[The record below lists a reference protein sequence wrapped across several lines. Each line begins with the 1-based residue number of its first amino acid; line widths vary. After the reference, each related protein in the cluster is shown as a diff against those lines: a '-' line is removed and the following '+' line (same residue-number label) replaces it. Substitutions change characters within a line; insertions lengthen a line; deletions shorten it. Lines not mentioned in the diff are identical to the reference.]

1 MSSSYYINDKDEF
14 IIEDYNHK
22 KTFSSFLPAVAGL
35 YGKPMWAYYVNR
47 GQCMATFGVNNK
59 DYSIMEFQPAN
70 KAYRQTALQG
80 FRTFLKVK
88 KADGSVIFYEPFSN
102 AQAYQEQK
110 IQQRMVITSYDFKI
124 EDINE
129 TLGIKTQ
136 ATFCTLPGESI
147 PGLIRQVKIENTG
160 SEAVSVEILDGMAV
174 IIPYYL
180 IDKDMKNESNLRQ
193 AWMSADMEDG
203 LPFYR
208 IKALPYDTAETVLLE
223 GGNFYLNY
231 SFKGDR
237 LKNVPKPAE
246 TLAKEHYTSA
256 LEFSK
261 MITDPSLIFG
271 NVTDFTYPE
280 AFASP
285 DFTYPEKQASV
296 GYTPCGFGYKEAVL
310 NPGETD
316 ITDTLIGSAPGF
328 SQYKKFI
335 KEKIN
340 PGYIQ
345 SKLAENKELIERTK
359 RHSFT
364 SSSSKAFDLYM
375 GQTFMD
381 NYLRGGYP
389 VQTGNGRHIFYV
401 YSRKHGDLEREYN
414 FFQVDS
420 TNYSQ
425 GNSNFRDVN
434 QNRRNDVYFFP
445 FTENSGIKT
454 FFNLIQLDGYN
465 PLVLNGSRFETEDKA
480 KCREITEEY
489 FGKEAAGKI
498 IKILEKAF
506 TPGSLLMEIEQ
517 MQAVVKK
524 GTIDGYLNNL
534 LENCIKEDYATF
546 KEGYWTDHWIYNI
559 DLLEQFIQVYPDKV
573 QEIMFGEAD
582 YTYYDNDE
590 AVVPRSRRYVLT
602 DAGVRQYGAV
612 QKVPEKAEM
621 LASRTSYPNQ
631 ARTKKGTGDIY
642 KCTLASKILVL
653 LTNKIAALDPS
664 GTGLEMEG
672 GKPGW
677 CDALNG
683 LPGIIGSSIN
693 ESTETSRMAYI
704 MKNIFADADKDTKI
718 NIPAEAKEFYDKIF
732 NLLENGVSGFSYWE
746 ESNNAKEK
754 YRHEITFGIDGAEA
768 SISIEDA
775 IKYMD
780 LIIKRIDEG
789 LEKAYNNETGV
800 YDTYFIN
807 EAVKYETIQDADGKE
822 LLNETG
828 LPLVKVTEFKTR
840 PIPPFLEGQVHI
852 MRTKPSVSEK
862 LHNAVKQS
870 GIYDKKLDM
879 FKINANVMEETK
891 EIGRQNVFPRG
902 WLENEAVFLH
912 MEYKYFL
919 ELLRS
924 GLYDEFSHY
933 LETSFVPFLDASVY
947 GRSILENSSFIA
959 SSAHPDERI
968 HGTGYVSRLTGAS
981 AEMLHM
987 WRIMTAGQVPFIL
1000 NDKKELCLKLEPK
1013 IPGWLFTEEE
1023 KEVSV
1028 YTSDGEKTFTQPA
1041 NSFAFN
1047 LLGSILTIY
1056 HNGSRIDTYSKDAKI
1071 TKISLYSGGQLVETI
1086 NGDIIPEPYAGKVR
1100 EGVFDR
1106 IEAVISGDCI

>member
-1 MSSSYYINDKDEF
+1 MSNCSYYINDKEEF
-14 IIEDYNHK
+14 VIEDYNRK

-80 FRTFLKVK
+80 FRTFFKVK
-88 KADGSVIFYEPFSN
+88 KAGGEEVFYEPFRN
-102 AQAYQEQK
+102 LQGDKEQK
-110 IQQRMVITSYDFKI
+110 IRQRMIITSSDLKI

-136 ATFCTLPGESI
+136 VTFCTLPEESI
-147 PGLIRQVKIENTG
+147 PGMIRRTKIENIG
-160 SEAVSVEILDGMAV
+160 SEDISVEMLDGLAV

-180 IDKDMKNESNLRQ
+180 IDHDMKNESNLRQ
-193 AWMSADMEDG
+193 AWMSADMDEG

-231 SFKGDR
+231 SFDSEGMKL
-237 LKNVPKPAE
+237 LK
-246 TLAKEHYTSA
+246 T
-256 LEFSK
+256 
-261 MITDPSLIFG
+261 ITDPSVIFG
-271 NVTDFTYPE
+271 DVTDFTYPA
-280 AFASP
+280 AFLSP
-285 DFTYPEKQASV
+285 DFMIPEEQVSV
-296 GYTPCGFGYKEAVL
+296 GYTPCGFGYKRTDLKA
-310 NPGETD
+310 GESDT
-316 ITDTLIGSAPGF
+316 TDTLIGSAPCF
-328 SQYKKFI
+328 EQYKEFI
-335 KEKIN
+335 RDKISST
-340 PGYIQ
+340 YIE
-345 SKLAENKELIERTK
+345 SKLAENRELIERTK

-364 SSSSKAFDLYM
+364 SSSSKEFDLYM

-389 VQTGNGRHIFYV
+389 IRVGNGKHIFYV

-445 FTENSGIKT
+445 FTEDSGIKT

-465 PLVLNGSRFETEDKA
+465 PLVLNGSRFEVEDMA
-480 KCREITEEY
+480 KCREITEGY
-489 FGKEAAGKI
+489 FDGEAAEGIVKM
-498 IKILEKAF
+498 LEKAF
-506 TPGSLLMEIEQ
+506 TPGSLLMGIEQ
-517 MQAVVKK
+517 MHAIVKK
-524 GTIDGYLNNL
+524 GTIDGFLNDL
-534 LENCIKEDYATF
+534 LEVCIKEDYATF
-546 KEGYWTDHWIYNI
+546 QEGYWTDHWTYNI
-559 DLLEQFIQVYPDKV
+559 DLLEQFIQLYPDKV
-573 QEIMFGEAD
+573 HKIMFGKED
-582 YTYYDNDE
+582 YTYYDND
-590 AVVPRSRRYVLT
+590 AVVVPRNRRYVLT
-602 DAGVRQYGAV
+602 DAGVRQYGSV
-612 QKVPEKAEM
+612 VNVPEKAAM
-621 LASRTSYPNQ
+621 IDARGFCPNQ
-631 ARTKKGTGDIY
+631 VRTKKGMGEIY
-642 KCTLASKILVL
+642 HCTLASKIFL
-653 LTNKIAALDPS
+653 LLINKMAALDPA
-664 GTGLEMEG
+664 GIGLEMEG

-693 ESTETSRMAYI
+693 ESTEVRRMACI
-704 MKNIFADADKDTKI
+704 MKDILGSTGAEI
-718 NIPAEAKEFYDKIF
+718 RIPIEAEEFYDVIV
-732 NLLENGVSGFSYWE
+732 NLLENDVSEFEYWE
-746 ESNNAKEK
+746 ESNKAKET
-754 YRHEITFGIDGAEA
+754 YRESVIFGIDGAEV
-768 SISIEDA
+768 SIKPEDA

-780 LIIKRIDEG
+780 LIIMKIDKG
-789 LEKAYNNETGV
+789 LEKAFNKETGV

-807 EAVKYETIQDADGKE
+807 EAVNYKVLKDADGKA
-822 LLNETG
+822 LLSETG
-828 LPLVKVTEFKTR
+828 LPLVNITEFMTR
-840 PIPPFLEGQVHI
+840 PIPPFLEGQVHV
-852 MRTKPSVSEK
+852 MRAKPSVSKE
-862 LHNAVKQS
+862 LHEAVKHS
-870 GIYDKKLDM
+870 GIYDEKLDM

-933 LETSFVPFLDASVY
+933 LKTSFVPFLDASVY

-959 SSAHPDERI
+959 SSAHPDKRI

-987 WRIMTAGQVPFIL
+987 WRIMTAGQAPFIL
-1000 NDKKELCLKLEPK
+1000 NEEKELCLRLEPK

-1023 KEVSV
+1023 KSVFV
-1028 YTSDGEKTFTQPA
+1028 YTDDGERSFIQPK

-1056 HNGSRIDTYSKDAKI
+1056 HNENRVDTYSSGVKI
-1071 TKISLYSGGQLVETI
+1071 ASISLYSGEELVKTI
-1086 NGDIIPEPYAGKVR
+1086 AGGIVPEPYAGKVR
-1100 EGVFDR
+1100 EGAFDR
-1106 IEAVISGDCI
+1106 IEAVISK

>member
-1 MSSSYYINDKDEF
+1 MSSSSYYINDKDEF
-14 IIEDYNHK
+14 VIEDYNQK

-88 KADGSVIFYEPFSN
+88 KADGTVVFYEPFRDM
-102 AQAYQEQK
+102 QADKEQK
-110 IQQRMVITSYDFKI
+110 IKQRMIITSYDFKL

-136 ATFCTLPGESI
+136 VTFCTLPGESI
-147 PGLIRQVKIENTG
+147 PGLIRQTRIENI
-160 SEAVSVEILDGMAV
+160 SNEAVSVEVLDGMAV

-231 SFKGDR
+231 SFDNDEMK
-237 LKNVPKPAE
+237 L
-246 TLAKEHYTSA
+246 
-256 LEFSK
+256 SK
-261 MITDPSLIFG
+261 VITDPSLIFG
-271 NVTDFTYPE
+271 NVTDFTYPA
-280 AFASP
+280 AFVSP
-285 DFTYPEKQASV
+285 DFMVPEKQASV
-296 GYTPCGFGYKEAVL
+296 GYTPCGFGYKKTYLE
-310 NPGETD
+310 PGVADT
-316 ITDTLIGSAPGF
+316 TDTLIGSAPGF
-328 SQYKKFI
+328 KQYKEFL
-335 KEKIN
+335 KEKIK
-340 PGYIQ
+340 PGYIK

-364 SSSSKAFDLYM
+364 SSSSKEFDLYM

-389 VQTGNGRHIFYV
+389 VKIGNGKHIFYV

-465 PLVLNGSRFETEDKA
+465 PLVLNGSRFEAEDIT

-489 FGKEAAGKI
+489 FGKEAAEEIVKM
-498 IKILEKAF
+498 LEKAF
-506 TPGSLLMEIEQ
+506 TPGLLLMGIEQ

-524 GTIDGYLNNL
+524 GTVDEFLNNL
-534 LENCIKEDYATF
+534 LENCTKEDYATF

-590 AVVPRSRRYVLT
+590 VVVPQNKRYVLT
-602 DAGVRQYGAV
+602 DVGVRQYGAV
-612 QKVPEKAEM
+612 QKVSEKAKM
-621 LASRTSYPNQ
+621 IAARTFCPNQ
-631 ARTKKGTGDIY
+631 VRTKKGTGDIY
-642 KCTLASKILVL
+642 NCTLASKILVL
-653 LTNKIAALDPS
+653 LVNKMAALDPD

-693 ESTETSRMAYI
+693 ESTEVRRMAYI
-704 MKNIFADADKDTKI
+704 MKSIFVNADTDTKI
-718 NIPAEAKEFYDKIF
+718 NIPTEAKEFYDKIF
-732 NLLENGVSGFSYWE
+732 NLLENGISGFGYWK
-746 ESNNAKEK
+746 ESNSAKEK
-754 YRHEITFGIDGAEA
+754 YRDAVKFGIDGAEA
-768 SISIEDA
+768 SISMEDA

-789 LEKAYNNETGV
+789 LEKAYNKETGV

-807 EAVKYETIQDADGKE
+807 EAVKYEVLKDADGKE

-828 LPLVKVTEFKTR
+828 LPLVEITEFKTR
-840 PIPPFLEGQVHI
+840 SIPPFLEGQVHI
-852 MRTKPSVSEK
+852 MRAMPSVSEE
-862 LHNAVKQS
+862 LHKAVKRS
-870 GIYDKKLDM
+870 GIYDEKLDM

-933 LETSFVPFLDASVY
+933 LKTSFIPFLDASVY

-959 SSAHPDERI
+959 SSAHPDKRI

-987 WRIMTAGQVPFIL
+987 WRIMTAGQTPFVL

-1028 YTSDGEKTFTQPA
+1028 YTSDGEKTFTQPQ

-1047 LLGSILTIY
+1047 LLGDILTIY
-1056 HNGSRIDTYSKDAKI
+1056 HNDSRIDTYSKDAKI
-1071 TKISLYSGGQLVETI
+1071 TKISLYSGGQLAETI
-1086 NGDIIPEPYAGKVR
+1086 EGNIVPEPYAGKVR
-1100 EGVFDR
+1100 EGIFDR
-1106 IEAVISGDCI
+1106 IEVVISK